1 MIVKFFR
8 NLTKKNWGFP
18 WHLWLATILAI
29 LFFGL
34 YTKWLGQIFAWTAV
48 LSFLTVMAIGYINE
62 VVDRDKD
69 PTEFWEDMGA
79 NMVGAIAG
87 LALVRFLIWALL

>member
-1 MIVKFFR
+1 MINVFFR

-29 LFFGL
+29 VFLSL

-62 VVDRDKD
+62 VVDKDKD
-69 PTEFWEDMGA
+69 PSEFWEDMSA
-79 NMVGAIAG
+79 NAVGAISG
-87 LALVRFLIWALL
+87 ILLFRLILWAVL